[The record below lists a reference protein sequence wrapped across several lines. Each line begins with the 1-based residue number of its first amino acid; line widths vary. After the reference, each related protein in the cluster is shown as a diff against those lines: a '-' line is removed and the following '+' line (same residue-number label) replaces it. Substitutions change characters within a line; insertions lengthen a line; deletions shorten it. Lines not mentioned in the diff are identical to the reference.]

1 MLVWTWNIDMLS
13 GKGEVCEEPRKMIDV
28 CHLQEVRW
36 RGHGSRMLGWME
48 EYISCG
54 GLENELMAL
63 DLL

>member
-1 MLVWTWNIDMLS
+1 M
-13 GKGEVCEEPRKMIDV
+13 CEEPRKMIDV
-28 CHLQEVRW
+28 CRLQEVRW

-63 DLL
+63 NLL